1 MEDKEVIVMIDKRSP
16 VPLYI
21 QLKEEIMKKIKEGVY
36 EVDGQIPTEKEF
48 MELYDLG
55 RATVRDALGR
65 LVNEGYLYKKKG
77 IGTFVGRKEPSLGFE
92 PLISLS
98 YSLKLRGI
106 AAKNIVEE
114 KRKITP
120 EKDLLKKM
128 KWKNKR
134 ECLYL
139 KRLRFAEDIPL
150 AIEESYFE
158 QLEDVVLKD
167 FDLQESLVKIMLED
181 LKITIDKVEQVVIPR
196 RPTEVEQLALKIDS
210 NMLVLEMERW
220 IYANNQKEPV
230 HYMKFLIP
238 NNIYTYPL
246 NPITKK

>member
-1 MEDKEVIVMIDKRSP
+1 MIDKRSP

-21 QLKEEIMKKIKEGVY
+21 QLKEEIMKKIKDGVY
-36 EVDGQIPTEKEF
+36 AVDGQIPTEKEF

-65 LVNEGYLYKKKG
+65 LVTEGYLYKKKG
-77 IGTFVGRKEPSLGFE
+77 IGTFVARKEPSLGFE

-98 YSLKLRGI
+98 YSLKVRGVTP
-106 AAKNIVEE
+106 KNIVEE
-114 KRKITP
+114 KRRIVPDKEI
-120 EKDLLKKM
+120 LKKM
-128 KWKNKR
+128 KWKKKR

-139 KRLRFAEDIPL
+139 KRLRYADDIPL

-158 QLEDVVLKD
+158 QLEEAVLKD
-167 FDLQESLVKIMLED
+167 IDLQDSLVKIMLED

-196 RPTEVEQLALKIDS
+196 NSTKEEQAILNIDKS
-210 NMLVLEMERW
+210 ILVLEMERW
-220 IYANNQKEPV
+220 IYANNQQEPV
-230 HYMKFLIP
+230 HYMKFIIP

-246 NPITKK
+246 NPTTTK